1 LGRYL
6 DIAKGIPRTVPEPPT
21 RSANPTELTRPDNES
36 ARRLLKA
43 GWKPKVS
50 FGGKVIWER
59 PDTGF
64 WVSEQMALH
73 LLENKGT
80 KGDQKA

>member
-1 LGRYL
+1 MGRYL
-6 DIAKGIPRTVPEPPT
+6 DIAKGIPRTAPELPI
-21 RSANPTELTRPDNES
+21 RSADSLDPTEPDTEN
-36 ARRLLKA
+36 ARQLLEA

-64 WVSEQMALH
+64 WVSEDMALH
-73 LLENKGT
+73 LLVNKGM
-80 KGDQKA
+80 KGDQRA